1 MLRNRRREFLSTRV
15 TAHRTAKWIARVITE
30 ACGWEQWPRYIT
42 GDRADVY
49 GNVLDL
55 TQLGNDLLRRKPLT
69 RHAILAPNVTRLS
82 CHSRITPK
90 EALQHRS
97 LAAPSARRT
106 LDAIDPHRM
115 PRLPVGLQ

>member
-1 MLRNRRREFLSTRV
+1 M
-15 TAHRTAKWIARVITE
+15 ITE

-97 LAAPSARRT
+97 LAAPS
-106 LDAIDPHRM
+106 
-115 PRLPVGLQ
+115 